1 MVFSEINAFISIV
14 DRIKGKI
21 SGNRNDENDSEDNIA
36 DRVIR
41 VFESHGVPKNQI
53 PRFCDFDLTIADV
66 QNEQALLKK
75 IDEKLLN
82 FVCEKFAIRREWI
95 DGASK
100 QIYPIND
107 FYKKPE
113 DFVKFLDDLLE
124 SYPESQ
130 ISGFLLTSDKK
141 KENTVLLLEEK
152 LDRMETTSI
161 YRYHLCDATTFHYWK
176 SRAYTTACVAYA
188 WRKKVF
194 IHGCYLPQKQIDDF
208 ARGEYLLGW
217 SGNGAWSLKGK
228 KWYPE
233 DMTIKPDS
241 YLAGIDPERDNYGQ
255 KAALSLWLELEEQ
268 GYMDSGLGKNVRSSF
283 TKKLNELR

>member
-1 MVFSEINAFISIV
+1 MVFSEINAFISII

-21 SGNRNDENDSEDNIA
+21 SGNNDENDSEDNIA

-41 VFESHGVPKNQI
+41 VFESHGVHKNQI

-66 QNEQALLKK
+66 QNKQALLKRL
-75 IDEKLLN
+75 DERLLN
-82 FVCEKFAIRREWI
+82 FVCEKFVIRREWI

-100 QIYPIND
+100 QIYPIHD

-113 DFVKFLDDLLE
+113 YFVKFLDDLLRNNTE
-124 SYPESQ
+124 NR

-141 KENTVLLLEEK
+141 KENTVLLLEEE

-161 YRYHLCDATTFHYWK
+161 YRYYLCDATTFHYWK

-194 IHGCYLPQKQIDDF
+194 IHGHYLPQKEIDNI
-208 ARGEYLLGW
+208 AGGERLLGW
-217 SGNGAWSLKGK
+217 SGKGAWSLKGK